1 MKSHEHFQRRINR
14 SINAMEAKI
23 SYLHQGVNGLS
34 EALRDFQTEIS
45 DFMMFTAENY
55 ADHEKRISNLEKKIS

>member
-1 MKSHEHFQRRINR
+1 
-14 SINAMEAKI
+14 MEAKI

>member
-34 EALRDFQTEIS
+34 EALRDFQTQIS
-45 DFMMFTAENY
+45 DFIMFTAENY
-55 ADHEKRISNLEKKIS
+55 ADHEKRISNLEKIS